1 MSYTAKH
8 WTNPVNISA
17 DNMNE
22 LELGVQE
29 AHEGIDRL
37 EKIIPGLQSENNDI
51 LKELEKVTS
60 GTSDAFN
67 LLKDIQNT
75 LESEPDLAEILKQN
89 SENFLLKTSQPLT
102 NIEKQQVLKN
112 LGLNKYTFLEDI
124 IVNGNQIT
132 NGILDLKIPG
142 IDTELNRNSQN
153 AVANYAIVKALETFG
168 TPDLNRYMNIHNE
181 STTAHSDIREL
192 INSKASMSYVEEAL
206 KNIPVPDV
214 SGQISDH
221 NLDSS
226 AHQDI
231 RNLIK
236 NIDLSGYALANHNH
250 DGIYAPI
257 HNHPYAAEDHT
268 HNYATPEYVDNKI
281 NTIDIPNVSTEIHY
295 HNTSD
300 TAHQDIRD
308 LINSIDLSGYA
319 PLTHSHNYS
328 YYQRDTIDL
337 SDTSIYDENKY
348 YPCTSKIPVNGLY
361 KLQVAVQLNSGTKPS
376 WSTHDSGFTYNL
388 SALLKANDWGVTNGT
403 MIIFEDTYSHSSVK
417 PGSLTQ
423 LTNSGNAVLWLR
435 GGGKYFVFKEWGENW
450 SIHTETTDIYSQT
463 IAPTE
468 TLPASQGEKVSYEG
482 HTHNYAPISHTHDYA
497 PTSHTHDYS
506 EVYAAKSHTHD
517 YAASNHTHDYATP
530 SYVDTAIANLV
541 GAAPDTL
548 NTFEELAAALNNNKD
563 ILDTFALKT
572 HNHDSVYAAKSHTHT
587 EYAKISGGN
596 TFTGAQHIKGTAAS
610 KPLWVR
616 GIQGCL
622 EDGVTEG
629 ELHLNYQSNSPVKWG
644 YNANGQL
651 NSDGTITEAGT
662 LLSAKYA
669 PISHTHSYLPL
680 SGGTL
685 TGNLAMSNCNITGV
699 NNIQIAD
706 QGAGEG
712 IEWLGGNGW
721 KIYESSNNLDNTT
734 GNLQFVTGST
744 RRMTI
749 DTNGIVEATVF
760 LGRLRG
766 IDTRNEAQ
774 SPSQYMSNNGITEYQ
789 EFKLASAIGSPNSN
803 GNGFVY
809 AKTFVPWADPSG
821 GLPTQLSVGNGLAY
835 RTATSE
841 TAWGSWYHVP
851 QVLKGTSS
859 TQSSNTTSVKTLRFG
874 LSGST
879 LYIWTS

>member
-51 LKELEKVTS
+51 LKELKKVTS

-132 NGILDLKIPG
+132 NGILELKIPG

-153 AVANYAIVKALETFG
+153 AVTNYAIVKALETFG

-192 INSKASMSYVEEAL
+192 INSKASMSYVEDAL

-221 NLDSS
+221 NLDSA

-231 RNLIK
+231 RNLIE
-236 NIDLSGYALANHNH
+236 NIDLSGYALIDHNH
-250 DGIYAPI
+250 DGIYA
-257 HNHPYAAEDHT
+257 
-268 HNYATPEYVDNKI
+268 
-281 NTIDIPNVSTEIHY
+281 TI
-295 HNTSD
+295 
-300 TAHQDIRD
+300 
-308 LINSIDLSGYA
+308 
-319 PLTHSHNYS
+319 THSHNYS

-337 SDTSIYDENKY
+337 SNTSIYDENKY

-435 GGGKYFVFKEWGENW
+435 GGGKYFVFKDWNENW
-450 SIHTETTDIYSQT
+450 TIHTETTEIYSQT
-463 IAPTE
+463 ITPIE
-468 TLPASQGEKVSYEG
+468 TLPASQGEKISYAS
-482 HTHNYAPISHTHDYA
+482 HTHNYLPLSGGKMTGPLTWKDGNALPRNESPKFILTIDDFVNGGTTKWVLLNDLKTALGVPTDYATSSHTHDDYLPLTAGEEKTITGNLYVKNSSGNGNIIVGNGSCLLGASTGNLAISPKAGGIIYLRPQGSTISTGALAIKNGVVYPAINNQVSLGDSSYTFNNIYGTTIYQNGKQVANKEDIPTIPDLSKYA
-497 PTSHTHDYS
+497 LTD
-506 EVYAAKSHTHD
+506 
-517 YAASNHTHDYATP
+517 HTHDYATP

-541 GAAPDTL
+541 GSAPDAL
-548 NTFEELAAALNNNKD
+548 NTFEELAAALDNNKD

-572 HNHDSVYAAKSHTHT
+572 HTHDYSSTYAAKSHTHSN
-587 EYAKISGGN
+587 YA
-596 TFTGAQHIKGTAAS
+596 TT
-610 KPLWVR
+610 
-616 GIQGCL
+616 
-622 EDGVTEG
+622 
-629 ELHLNYQSNSPVKWG
+629 
-644 YNANGQL
+644 
-651 NSDGTITEAGT
+651 
-662 LLSAKYA
+662 
-669 PISHTHSYLPL
+669 SHTHDYFSYD
-680 SGGTL
+680 SSTYTL
-685 TGNLAMSNCNITGV
+685 TIT
-699 NNIQIAD
+699 
-706 QGAGEG
+706 
-712 IEWLGGNGW
+712 
-721 KIYESSNNLDNTT
+721 
-734 GNLQFVTGST
+734 F
-744 RRMTI
+744 
-749 DTNGIVEATVF
+749 
-760 LGRLRG
+760 
-766 IDTRNEAQ
+766 
-774 SPSQYMSNNGITEYQ
+774 
-789 EFKLASAIGSPNSN
+789 
-803 GNGFVY
+803 
-809 AKTFVPWADPSG
+809 
-821 GLPTQLSVGNGLAY
+821 
-835 RTATSE
+835 
-841 TAWGSWYHVP
+841 
-851 QVLKGTSS
+851 
-859 TQSSNTTSVKTLRFG
+859 
-874 LSGST
+874 
-879 LYIWTS
+879 